1 MAAVGIK
8 ELKVHTSEILRR
20 VRDQR
25 EPIDV
30 TLRGR
35 VIARLVPVERPHP
48 TTKELDQWW
57 EKHRSLAEEISEHW
71 PEGVS
76 AVDAVREDRREL

>member
-8 ELKVHTSEILRR
+8 ELKVHTSEIVRR

-30 TLRGR
+30 TLGGR
-35 VIARLVPVERPHP
+35 VVARLVPVERPRP
-48 TTKELDQWW
+48 TPEELERIWRRR
-57 EKHRSLAEEISEHW
+57 EELAAEISKEW
-71 PEGVS
+71 PTGLS
-76 AVDAVREDRREL
+76 AVDAIREDRRDL